1 MRELAAKPFPLIF
14 TPKKRDMDYKTYC
27 LNKSSS
33 RSCIRIQL
41 KNCASKFVTFASIG
55 YGTNYDTGYPQFS
68 TSKKD
73 IQEGIESS
81 DLFNNG
87 SIILLRSD
95 HISKPNNKK
104 HDIEKGKDVLPKTKQ
119 ENKEVDIVEFA
130 EVTSLRAAQAVL
142 TGDPYNVPKA
152 SEEIRKKENLLK
164 KAEELGV
171 RFPNFA

>member
-1 MRELAAKPFPLIF
+1 
-14 TPKKRDMDYKTYC
+14 MDYKTYC

-33 RSCIRIQL
+33 RSCIRVHL
-41 KNCASKFVTFASIG
+41 KNGASTFVTFASIG
-55 YGTNYDTGYPQFS
+55 YGTNYDTGYPRFS
-68 TSKKD
+68 TSKRD

-81 DLFNNG
+81 DLFKNG
-87 SIILLRSD
+87 TIILLRSD
-95 HISKPNNKK
+95 HISKPNHKNP
-104 HDIEKGKDVLPKTKQ
+104 DVEKGKDVSQKPNK
-119 ENKEVDIVEFA
+119 ENREVDIVEFT